1 MLAASV
7 CAPLIDRW
15 NGSAWTT
22 VTSPDVG
29 SSSLLTSVSTTPGAA
44 IVWAVG
50 YRGASGSFN
59 PLALENP

>member
-1 MLAASV
+1 
-7 CAPLIDRW
+7 
-15 NGSAWTT
+15 
-22 VTSPDVG
+22 
-29 SSSLLTSVSTTPGAA
+29 VSTTPGAA